1 MTIKVINR
9 GFIENKD
16 CGDFVK
22 LRNFAHKK
30 CSLAYLANEVY
41 NELTKTHKN
50 EKFSISNLCDSLEK
64 LSSAQYKALKKV
76 LIHHFNQIGFKE
88 KWSKNKVF
96 HYTFYIC
103 EALNNVDELLPTY
116 LIDEEV
122 KNDFNDCQ
130 LNDFDLLALKFI
142 AKCNP
147 QFNFIIEQTR
157 TLDQQTVISKYYLQD
172 GNLKIVETKF

>member
-1 MTIKVINR
+1 MTIKVINL

-64 LSSAQYKALKKV
+64 YHL
-76 LIHHFNQIGFKE
+76 
-88 KWSKNKVF
+88 
-96 HYTFYIC
+96 
-103 EALNNVDELLPTY
+103 LN
-116 LIDEEV
+116 
-122 KNDFNDCQ
+122 
-130 LNDFDLLALKFI
+130 
-142 AKCNP
+142 
-147 QFNFIIEQTR
+147 
-157 TLDQQTVISKYYLQD
+157 
-172 GNLKIVETKF
+172 TKP